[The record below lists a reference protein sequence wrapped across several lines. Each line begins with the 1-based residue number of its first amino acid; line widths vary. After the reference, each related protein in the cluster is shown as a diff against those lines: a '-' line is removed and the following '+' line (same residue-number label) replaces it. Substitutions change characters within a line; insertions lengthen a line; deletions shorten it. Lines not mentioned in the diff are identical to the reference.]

1 MNIVYCPHHTID
13 ALTAGLM
20 IYLAA
25 KSLNM
30 DILWTDSEEEAIE
43 AIHQAD
49 KAENDACIFILRY
62 FNYEEDSID
71 LLASAAHGSSVDKIK
86 AGLYGR
92 GYFDFVKMTA
102 PEQEGLVWEVENFPT
117 IKDVFGSLQE
127 NMFFRK
133 VYGFVKSNPHIRSA
147 EYSIFLNRHNPR
159 SFKLH
164 SSLNNDTHSKEFY
177 QLSENNKHL
186 LALML
191 DAIPTFRED
200 VKTPTSGD
208 DVIFKDVVLFDYRN
222 EIANTKVIALHRM
235 IADAY
240 LPSSHG
246 WYGYVVNETFAGHSV
261 KVYCIRNVEESVN
274 RAYAIQ
280 YGCRRNF
287 AGFLTF
293 GSVI

>member
-1 MNIVYCPHHTID
+1 V
-13 ALTAGLM
+13 
-20 IYLAA
+20 
-25 KSLNM
+25 
-30 DILWTDSEEEAIE
+30 
-43 AIHQAD
+43 
-49 KAENDACIFILRY
+49 
-62 FNYEEDSID
+62 D
-71 LLASAAHGSSVDKIK
+71 LLARAASGPSVDKIK
-86 AGLYGR
+86 AGLYGK

-117 IKDVFGSLQE
+117 IKNVFGSLQE
-127 NMFFRK
+127 NMLFRK

-164 SSLNNDTHSKEFY
+164 SSLNNDTLAKEFY

-200 VKTPTSGD
+200 VRTPKSGD
-208 DVIFKDVVLFDYRN
+208 DVIFKDVILFDYRN
-222 EIANTKVIALHRM
+222 EIANTKAIELHRM

-246 WYGYVVNETFAGHSV
+246 WYGYVVNETFASHSV

>member
-25 KSLNM
+25 KSRNM
-30 DILWTDSEEEAIE
+30 DILWTDNEEEAIE

-49 KAENDACIFILRY
+49 KSEKDSCIFILRY
-62 FNYEEDSID
+62 FNYGEDRVD
-71 LLASAAHGSSVDKIK
+71 LLARAAHGPSVDKYA
-86 AGLYGR
+86 AGLYGK
-92 GYFDFVKMTA
+92 GYFDLVKMTA

-117 IKDVFGSLQE
+117 VKDVFGSLQE
-127 NMFFRK
+127 NTFFRK

-147 EYSIFLNRHNPR
+147 EYTIFLDRHNPR
-159 SFKLH
+159 SFKLR
-164 SSLNNDTHSKEFY
+164 SSLNSATISETFY
-177 QLSENNKHL
+177 RLSENNKHL

-200 VKTPTSGD
+200 VKTPKSGD
-208 DVIFKDVVLFDYRN
+208 EVIFKDVVLFDYRN
-222 EIANTKVIALHRM
+222 EIANAKVIALHRM

-246 WYGYVVNETFAGHSV
+246 WYGYVVNETFASHSV
-261 KVYCIRNVEESVN
+261 KVYCIRNVVESVN

>member
-200 VKTPTSGD
+200 VKTPKSGD
-208 DVIFKDVVLFDYRN
+208 EVIFKDVVLFDYRN

-293 GSVI
+293 GFVI

>member
-1 MNIVYCPHHTID
+1 MNIIYCPHHTID

-30 DILWTDSEEEAIE
+30 DVLWTDNEEEAIE

-49 KAENDACIFILRY
+49 KTEKDACIFILRY
-62 FNYEEDSID
+62 FNYVEDSVD
-71 LLASAAHGSSVDKIK
+71 LLASAAHGPSVDKIK
-86 AGLYGR
+86 AGLYGN
-92 GYFDFVKMTA
+92 GYFDLVKMTA

-117 IKDVFGSLQE
+117 IKDAFGSLQE
-127 NMFFRK
+127 NRFFRK
-133 VYGFVKSNPHIRSA
+133 VYGFVKSNPHIESA
-147 EYSIFLNRHNPR
+147 EYSIFLKRHNPR

-164 SSLNNDTHSKEFY
+164 SSLNNATIAEEFH

-191 DAIPTFRED
+191 DVIPTFREE
-200 VKTPTSGD
+200 VKIPSRGD
-208 DVIFKDVVLFDYRN
+208 EVIFKDVVLFDYRN
-222 EIANTKVIALHRM
+222 EIANAKAIALHQM
-235 IADAY
+235 IASAY

-246 WYGYVVNETFAGHSV
+246 WYGYVVNETFANHSV

>member
-25 KSLNM
+25 KSLDM
-30 DILWTDSEEEAIE
+30 DVLWTDNEEEAIE

-49 KAENDACIFILRY
+49 KSENDSCIFILRY
-62 FNYEEDSID
+62 FNYEEDSVD
-71 LLASAAHGSSVDKIK
+71 LLASVAHGSSVDKIK
-86 AGLYGR
+86 AGLYGK

-117 IKDVFGSLQE
+117 IKNVFGSLQE

-164 SSLNNDTHSKEFY
+164 SSLNNDTLSKEFY

-208 DVIFKDVVLFDYRN
+208 DVIFKDVILFDYRN

-240 LPSSHG
+240 LPNSHG

>member
-1 MNIVYCPHHTID
+1 MNIIYCPHHTID

-25 KSLNM
+25 NHREM
-30 DILWTDSEEEAIE
+30 DVLWTDNEDEAIE
-43 AIHQAD
+43 AIRQAD
-49 KAENDACIFILRY
+49 KSETDSCIFILRY
-62 FNYEEDSID
+62 FSYAEDGVD
-71 LLASAAHGSSVDKIK
+71 LLARAAHSAPLNKYA
-86 AGLYGR
+86 AGLYGKS
-92 GYFDFVKMTA
+92 YFDVVKITA
-102 PEQEGLVWEVENFPT
+102 PEQEGLLWEVETFPA
-117 IKDVFGSLQE
+117 IKDAFGSLQE
-127 NMFFRK
+127 NRFFRK

-164 SSLNNDTHSKEFY
+164 SSLNNATIAEEFY

-191 DAIPTFRED
+191 DAIPTYREE
-200 VKTPTSGD
+200 VKIPSKGD
-208 DVIFKDVVLFDYRN
+208 EVIFKDVVLFDYRN
-222 EIANTKVIALHRM
+222 EIANAKAIALHRM

-240 LPSSHG
+240 LPCSHG
-246 WYGYVVNETFAGHSV
+246 WYGYVVNETFANHSV

-274 RAYAIQ
+274 RAYTIQ

>member
-25 KSLNM
+25 KSRNM
-30 DILWTDSEEEAIE
+30 NILWTDNEEEALE
-43 AIHQAD
+43 AIRQAD
-49 KAENDACIFILRY
+49 KSEKDSCIFILRY
-62 FNYEEDSID
+62 FNYVEDGVD
-71 LLASAAHGSSVDKIK
+71 LLASAAHGPSVDKII
-86 AGLYGR
+86 AGLYGN
-92 GYFDFVKMTA
+92 GYFDLVKMTA

-117 IKDVFGSLQE
+117 VKDVFGSLQE

-164 SSLNNDTHSKEFY
+164 SSLNNNTHSKEFY

-200 VKTPTSGD
+200 VKTPKSGD
-208 DVIFKDVVLFDYRN
+208 EIIFKDVVLFNYKN
-222 EIANTKVIALHRM
+222 EIANAKAIALHRM

-246 WYGYVVNETFAGHSV
+246 WYGYVVNETFANHSV
-261 KVYCIRNVEESVN
+261 KVYCIRNVQESVN